1 MGILRFCRYLC
12 LAFWIL
18 FGIGMAHAQLI
29 RNQGQWHKE
38 VRYAKE
44 YGSGIFYVDNNG
56 FTILLHDDV
65 AWNRWIEFGHR
76 HGQNEGTIREKPPV
90 LKAHA
95 IKIRF
100 SGSSSLESG
109 VSELEAYSH
118 HYNYFLGN
126 DPAQWASRVPAF
138 RSLIKKDL
146 YPGIDLEIKETEL
159 GYKYNLIIHPE
170 GKLEDIRMTF
180 EGADELELSN
190 GKLRIRTSLGWVE
203 ERIPAS
209 FISGENGLEPADVS
223 YVLDADGT
231 VRFKLSEKKR
241 KRTLIIDPELVF
253 STYSGSSVDN
263 FGFTATYDEEGN
275 LYAGGIATSAYMEIP
290 ALRNGRYPATA
301 GAYQA
306 TFGGGEV
313 LPIEGYSLACDIS
326 LSKYS
331 PDGKQLLYAT
341 YLGGINNEYPHSL
354 VVNQQN
360 ELIVF
365 GTTMSI
371 NYPVS
376 VSAFQR
382 FYRDSFDMVLTRFS
396 SDGSRLLA
404 STYIGS
410 SGMDG
415 VNEAENLKY
424 FYADNYRGEV
434 NVDEN
439 GDIFVASSTTSRDF
453 PVTSQAFQQNFGGG
467 YSDGV
472 IMRFNADLSIMK
484 FSSYL
489 GGSGNDALY
498 SVDVHPMGG
507 DIYVSGGTGSTDLPN
522 SGGTLGTS
530 YFGGISDGFVAVVS
544 GTGRSLVRSM
554 YWGTTRY
561 DQIFSLD
568 IDRAGQIYVIGQ
580 SEGSMPVT
588 AGVYHNANSGVFIS
602 AFTPELNS
610 LHFSTVIGASRGIP
624 DITINAFMVDECS
637 KIYASGWGGV
647 TSNVPRSN
655 TRGLPLTNDAAF
667 KTTDG
672 SDFYLFVLSRN
683 AEQLLYATY
692 FGGTRT
698 NDHVDGGTSRFDK
711 RGAVYQSVCA
721 SCPLSYPQ
729 QNRISDFPVTSGA
742 YAETNSSPRCSNAS
756 FKFEFGNIN
765 FKPVARDTFF
775 KVRVFDTLDFVYTA
789 WDANGDSIDLYFYI
803 PDSILPL
810 FKEGSVRSL
819 WADTAR
825 HRFSFI
831 PGCIQA
837 SQDTI
842 KIPVLVSDRGCPY
855 REDSMAMLSILV
867 EPAPLMPPPEVVC
880 LQFVDDDQH
889 VLLSWENVY
898 TDKFFER
905 IYLYRVNPDGST
917 IIVDSADHGRNSSF
931 RDLGVTDPTN
941 NNYRYFLRSKNRCGF
956 LGDSSYLVST
966 TQEFIAPIKTTRVYT
981 VTVEE
986 NKDLRVI
993 WMRSDEEDFASYE
1006 LFKWNKTKDKF
1017 ENWEKID
1024 VFENREDTTWLDKW
1038 VKVDENSYCYR
1049 LRIRD
1054 NCGNVS
1060 QFSNL
1065 GCSMVL
1071 TGDEPPFAFNLY
1083 WNPYEGWEN
1092 GIENFQMYSAV
1103 DTGSL
1108 RPKYLVPGNQV
1119 RLRDEQL
1126 NYDWGGYWYQVE
1138 AYEGSGGYGAT
1149 SLSNAIYLIQPPLL
1163 HVPNAFTPNG
1173 DMLNELWGIVPVFVK
1188 EYDLKVFDRW
1198 GGKVFET
1205 QNKHE
1210 IWDGTVKGVLTP
1222 LSVYVYTITYTGW
1235 DRSVHQVKG
1244 TVTILK

>member
-1 MGILRFCRYLC
+1 MRTVRYLFLVLC
-12 LAFWIL
+12 LL
-18 FGIGMAHAQLI
+18 CLNSHVEAQLI
-29 RNQGQWHKE
+29 RNQGQFHPE
-38 VRYAKE
+38 VLYTKE
-44 YGSGIFYVDNNG
+44 YGAGVFYVDKQG
-56 FTILLHDDV
+56 FTILMHDDSV
-65 AWNRWIEFGHR
+65 WNEWIAFGHG
-76 HGQNEGTIREKPPV
+76 HGKHPSQVSGMPPR

-95 IKIRF
+95 IKVRF

-109 VSELEAYSH
+109 ISELDAYTH
-118 HYNYFLGN
+118 HYNYFIGN
-126 DPAQWASRVPAF
+126 DPLKWTSGVPAF
-138 RSLIKKDL
+138 RTLLKKDL

-159 GYKYNLIIHPE
+159 GYKYNLIIRAD
-170 GKLEDIRMTF
+170 GKLEDIRMVF
-180 EGADELELSN
+180 EGAEKIELIG
-190 GKLRIRTSLGWVE
+190 GKLRIKTSIGWIE

-209 FISGENGLEPADVS
+209 FISTENGMEPAQVN
-223 YVLDADGT
+223 YVLEEDGT
-231 VRFKLSEKKR
+231 VRFGFNEKKR

-263 FGFTATYDEEGN
+263 FGFTATYDEAGN
-275 LYAGGIATSAYMEIP
+275 LYAGGIATSPYMEIP

-306 TFGGGEV
+306 DFGGGEI

-376 VSAFQR
+376 VSAFQK

-396 SDGSRLLA
+396 ADGSRLLA

-410 SGMDG
+410 TGMDG

-424 FYADNYRGEV
+424 FYADNFRGEV
-434 NVDEN
+434 NVDDN
-439 GDIFVASSTTSRDF
+439 GDIFVASSTSSRDF
-453 PVTSQAFQQNFGGG
+453 PVSPQAFQQTFGGG

-472 IMRFNADLSIMK
+472 LMRFNSDLSIMK

-498 SVDVHPMGG
+498 SVDVHPIGG
-507 DIYVSGGTGSTDLPN
+507 DIYVSGGTGSTNLP
-522 SGGTLGTS
+522 STGGTLGNAF
-530 YFGGISDGFVAVVS
+530 FGGIADGFVAVVS
-544 GTGRSLVRSM
+544 GSGRTLARTM
-554 YWGTTRY
+554 YWGTSRY

-568 IDRAGQIYVIGQ
+568 IDRAGHVYVIGQ

-588 AGVYHNANSGVFIS
+588 AGVYHNPNSGVFVS
-602 AFTPELNS
+602 SFTPELDV

-647 TSNVPRSN
+647 TSNVARSN
-655 TRGLPLTNDAAF
+655 TRGLPLTDNAAF

-698 NDHVDGGTSRFDK
+698 YDHVDGGTSRFDK

-775 KVRVFDTLDFVYTA
+775 RVRVFDTLDFVYTA

-819 WADTAR
+819 WADTAI
-825 HRFSFI
+825 HRFSFV
-831 PGCIQA
+831 PGCEQVGT
-837 SQDTI
+837 DTI
-842 KIPVLVSDRGCPY
+842 RIPVLVSDRGCPY
-855 REDSMAMLSILV
+855 REDSLAMLSILV

-880 LQFVDDDQH
+880 LQFVDNDQH
-889 VLLSWENVY
+889 VLISWENVY
-898 TDKFFER
+898 TDKFFEKVYLFR
-905 IYLYRVNPDGST
+905 INPDGTT
-917 IIVDSADHGRNSSF
+917 IAVDSADHGRNSSF
-931 RDLGVTDPTN
+931 KDEGVLNPIN

-956 LGDSSYLVST
+956 WGDSSYLVST
-966 TQEFIAPIKTTRVYT
+966 TQEFIAPISPTRVYT
-981 VTVEE
+981 VTVED
-986 NKDLRVI
+986 NKNLRVI
-993 WMRSDEEDFASYE
+993 WMRSGEEDFATYE
-1006 LFKWNKTKDKF
+1006 LYKWNKSKDKAV
-1017 ENWEKID
+1017 NWEKLG
-1024 VFENREDTTWLDKW
+1024 VFENRDDTSFLDKR
-1038 VKVDENSYCYR
+1038 VKVDQSSYCYK

-1060 QFSNL
+1060 RFSNL

-1071 TGDEPPFAFNLY
+1071 RGDEPPFAFNLY
-1083 WNPYEGWEN
+1083 WNPYEGWES

-1108 RPKYLVPGNQV
+1108 RAKYLIPGNQTV
-1119 RLRDEQL
+1119 LTDNDL

-1138 AYEGSGGYGAT
+1138 AYEGSSGYGAR
-1149 SLSNAIYLIQPPLL
+1149 SVSNAIYLIQPPLL

-1173 DMLNELWGIVPVFVK
+1173 DMLNEMWGIVPVFVK